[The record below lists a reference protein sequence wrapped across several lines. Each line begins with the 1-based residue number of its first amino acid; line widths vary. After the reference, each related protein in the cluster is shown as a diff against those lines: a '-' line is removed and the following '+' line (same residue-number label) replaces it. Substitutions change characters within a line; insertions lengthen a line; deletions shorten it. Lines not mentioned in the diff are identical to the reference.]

1 MVRTKAITASNKK
14 KASSNSPS
22 ALSTGSKQSKRNSNA
37 GGLVAPTPATGP
49 TTRNSD
55 KRKKSLP
62 ARKNATVTKQKTTK
76 APKKKASSAKKAI
89 TSPVSDMSDIIADE
103 IRKEWGIP
111 DAMDKMDEVASKQGE
126 AGGDVLS
133 QNYLLAVLNKLQ
145 LQGPPPPPAPTI
157 VPPPPGVD
165 DVTITSFLVARI
177 RDSTS
182 NRCEMGTS
190 ETNVETHIL

>member
-76 APKKKASSAKKAI
+76 APKKKASAKKAI